1 MLDRLQVA
9 DLKDEIVG
17 MQIDLNQILYETHS
31 EIVGKTE
38 MQQQQHQNLQTAS
51 TTSIQQYQPIHQSV
65 PIQPTNTQSLGKAQ
79 QTHLNQQPPVQYQL
93 HQQPSQ
99 IIKAKQEMKLM
110 ESFKSEQIKVEIPG
124 AEKKSFSNVQHN
136 QPPMLIQMP
145 ALCSPKNSCRSEKPL
160 KSPVKAITSK
170 VVNQKV
176 LHHTP
181 LTQQKDLKKELENF
195 DIESE
200 ITPSFI
206 MKKCETYNY
215 HNINNNQQLQTN
227 PPAMS
232 SSTRTDKVSHK
243 KSSSNKVDEFPMD
256 YFGDNSNKDKIDGK
270 MEPYDEWLSI
280 QTELN
285 MQLTN
290 VKEINIK
297 HDRKQHPSLSTSV
310 VKSVEND
317 LNDIFEQH
325 SSPKS
330 VEKQLDDL
338 FNNPSKSI
346 IGTAS
351 PLAELFNAPT
361 IVVEKSVENRLEA
374 LFESDDE
381 ESMAEKANV
390 DLVETRLEQLFQGSG
405 SANDESALDNHSFLY
420 KSSEELTYDMIQ
432 QQMHQNATSGISITA
447 STSGDV
453 QQSNKRQWN
462 NPGCDMMYGNQLS
475 SPPQPTKRPCI
486 STPQYDTSKW
496 MIDDTFGFGSLGTC
510 DNAEILHETSGDEA
524 SKRHWNGD
532 IMDLEHGPSKK
543 NCYNPDDVAS
553 KMNHCNALQ
562 SDNHSILQHH
572 TSMSDSVIVQHSHQ
586 HQHFDEMH
594 HFEHL
599 HHQSPNDAVNSTAS
613 AGTSLPINFEDD
625 INRQVQNAIDS
636 ILNLQGSEP
645 DSLQFSLDQTMG
657 TFLESSMISST
668 SVINSTT
675 PAAHQLPQQQQ
686 QGFSQNFQQRQT
698 IISKRKYTTRL
709 DDIGDCLIGGS
720 SNLDDSPSSSLS
732 LAHIDGSTG
741 NDFGGAGNLMDEAVK
756 SIITS

>member
-1 MLDRLQVA
+1 MMLDRLQVA

-31 EIVGKTE
+31 DIVGKTE
-38 MQQQQHQNLQTAS
+38 MQQQQNQNMQSAQ
-51 TTSIQQYQPIHQSV
+51 TTSSVQYQPIHQAVPSQTSSISV
-65 PIQPTNTQSLGKAQ
+65 AVKAPQSQSTQQPTVQ
-79 QTHLNQQPPVQYQL
+79 QYQM

-110 ESFKSEQIKVEIPG
+110 ENFKSEQIKIELPET
-124 AEKKSFSNVQHN
+124 EKKPSFSNVQHN
-136 QPPMLIQMP
+136 QQPLLNHIQMP
-145 ALCSPKNSCRSEKPL
+145 ALVSPKNTSRGEKPP
-160 KSPVKAITSK
+160 KSPVKGATK
-170 VVNQKV
+170 VTNQKAPQV
-176 LHHTP
+176 
-181 LTQQKDLKKELENF
+181 QQKDLKKELENF

-215 HNINNNQQLQTN
+215 HNMNNNQQLQNNPSN
-227 PPAMS
+227 PPAMTS
-232 SSTRTDKVSHK
+232 HTRADKVSNK
-243 KSSSNKVDEFPMD
+243 KSHKIDEFPMD
-256 YFGDNSNKDKIDGK
+256 YFGDNSHKDKGDGK

-285 MQLTN
+285 MQLTS
-290 VKEINIK
+290 VKETNIK

-310 VKSVEND
+310 VKSVENE

-346 IGTAS
+346 IGTES
-351 PLAELFNAPT
+351 PLAELFNAST
-361 IVVEKSVENRLEA
+361 IVTEKSVENRLEA

-420 KSSEELTYDMIQ
+420 KSSDLTYDMIQ
-432 QQMHQNATSGISITA
+432 QQMHANATGSVSITTNTA
-447 STSGDV
+447 SDT

-462 NPGCDMMYGNQLS
+462 NPGCDMLYGNQLA

-496 MIDDTFGFGSLGTC
+496 MIDDTFGFGSLGAC
-510 DNAEILHETSGDEA
+510 DNAEILHETSGDETT
-524 SKRHWNGD
+524 KRHWNGD

-543 NCYNPDDVAS
+543 NCYNPEVSTS
-553 KMNHCNALQ
+553 KMNHCNTLQ
-562 SDNHSILQHH
+562 GDNHSILQHH
-572 TSMSDSVIVQHSHQ
+572 TSMSDSVIVQHNHQ
-586 HQHFDEMH
+586 QQHFDEMH

-599 HHQSPNDAVNSTAS
+599 HHQSPSDANSTAS

-657 TFLESSMISST
+657 TFLENSMISST
-668 SVINSTT
+668 SVINPTASST
-675 PAAHQLPQQQQ
+675 HQLPQQQQ

-698 IISKRKYTTRL
+698 IISKRKYTNRL

-732 LAHIDGSTG
+732 LAHIDGPSG
-741 NDFGGAGNLMDEAVK
+741 SDFGGANSLMDEAVK